1 MFDSEAGTGHE
12 YLEIAAQIQER
23 DEMILLDVGIFVDEG
38 SEFETHHCGIFEFQ
52 NLGENREYVS
62 RRSLLVAEKRSTADL
77 VEKLLKIM
85 VNTLRISERTRTSGR
100 VRCFLG
106 R

>member
-1 MFDSEAGTGHE
+1 
-12 YLEIAAQIQER
+12 
-23 DEMILLDVGIFVDEG
+23 MILLDVGIFVDEG
-38 SEFETHHCGIFEFQ
+38 SEFETHHRGIFEFQ

-85 VNTLRISERTRTSGR
+85 VNTSQMYVRSVLKFINSTASHTCSHICLRFS
-100 VRCFLG
+100 
-106 R
+106 